1 MESLPIDWVTTGL
14 IDYEYKQY
22 VLLNYL
28 KNINQYFSDKKLY
41 PILTELFI
49 HKDNLNKL
57 NKDMKLLEE
66 SFPKTLTHY
75 DLKTN
80 VATYEVLTSSDDT
93 LSEVKDIINYAIPKL
108 DEIITIGKEIYDRV
122 EGYTTIEHVGLGH
135 RYKREGYIIY
145 MGKKIKIYRYE
156 LSYLTMLYDK
166 SHVIKTEL
174 IKERRVRLFDT
185 YESIR
190 EEILKMDKH
199 LEIPQTFCVENATNY
214 PYDETVF
221 PVIKRMLMRL
231 LLTGGQGSF
240 KI

>member
-1 MESLPIDWVTTGL
+1 MKTLPIDWITTGL

-28 KNINQYFSDKKLY
+28 QNIRKYFDDKKLY
-41 PILTELFI
+41 PILTELFL

-57 NKDMKLLEE
+57 NKDMKLLEA
-66 SFPKTLTHY
+66 SFPKTLTHF

-80 VATYEVLTSSDDT
+80 KTTYEVITSSDET
-93 LSEVKDIINYAIPKL
+93 LSEVKEIIDYSLPKL
-108 DEIITIGKEIYDRV
+108 DEIIAIGKEIYDTV
-122 EGYTTIEHVGLGH
+122 EDYTTIEHVGLDH
-135 RYKREGYIIY
+135 KYKREGYVIY

-156 LSYLTMLYDK
+156 LSFLTMLYDK
-166 SHVIKTEL
+166 THVIKTEL

-185 YESIR
+185 FESIR
-190 EEILKMDKH
+190 EEIIKMDKH
-199 LEIPQTFCVENATNY
+199 LEIPQTFCVENSTNY

-221 PVIKRMLMRL
+221 PVVKRMLMRL
-231 LLTGGQGSF
+231 LLSGGQGSF